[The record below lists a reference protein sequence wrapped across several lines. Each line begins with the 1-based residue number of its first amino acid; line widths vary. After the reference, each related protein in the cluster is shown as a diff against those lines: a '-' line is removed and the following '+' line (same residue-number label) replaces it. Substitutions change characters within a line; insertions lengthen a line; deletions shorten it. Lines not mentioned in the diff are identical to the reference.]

1 MCLASRAVLTPLLA
15 TLQVSLAHNDFS
27 MLQHLLTSN
36 RRFVIGPRQLRD
48 LVSVAAAAG
57 ADSGLLADLLELAP
71 PCQLSSRAFFV
82 VATTCF
88 NRRHYAEA
96 GQVLARLQ
104 GLGVRLSPGLVRLQ
118 QAARAALQQTAPA
131 SR

>member
-1 MCLASRAVLTPLLA
+1 
-15 TLQVSLAHNDFS
+15 VSLAHNDFS
-27 MLQHLLTSN
+27 MLQRLLTSN

-57 ADSGLLADLLELAP
+57 ADSGLLTDLLELAP

-88 NRRHYAEA
+88 NRRHYTEA
-96 GQVLARLQ
+96 GQVLTRLQ
-104 GLGVRLSPGLVRLQ
+104 GLGVRLSPGLVQLQ
-118 QAARAALQQTAPA
+118 QAARAAIKQTAPA